1 MLRLAHFL
9 LFLTAFSAFALVLAA
24 DCPDADDGGWR
35 GENED
40 MGAGA
45 SCRLCSVAAQADD
58 CDYLSL
64 ELFKYP
70 GNVQSAFGTWSSE
83 CKSVAN
89 GKPETRGDSVYAEV
103 ACRGP
108 TGLDLGCTVYSSLDA
123 KNPSA
128 WILTTP

>member
-1 MLRLAHFL
+1 MLRLAHLL
-9 LFLTAFSAFALVLAA
+9 LFLTAFSAFGLVLAA
-24 DCPDADDGGWR
+24 DCPGADDEGWR
-35 GENED
+35 
-40 MGAGA
+40 
-45 SCRLCSVAAQADD
+45 
-58 CDYLSL
+58 

-70 GNVQSAFGTWSSE
+70 GNLQSAFGTWSSE

-89 GKPETRGDSVYAEV
+89 GKPETRGDSVLAEV

-108 TGLDLGCTVYSSLDA
+108 TGLDLGCTVYSSLDS